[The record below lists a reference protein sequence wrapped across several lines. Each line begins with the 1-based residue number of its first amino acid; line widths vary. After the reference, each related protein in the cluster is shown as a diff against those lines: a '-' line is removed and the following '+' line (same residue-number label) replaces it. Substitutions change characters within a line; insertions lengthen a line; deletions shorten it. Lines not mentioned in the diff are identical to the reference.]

1 SSDAPH
7 GLVAS
12 ARARRAAV
20 RGVDVAVGRDGW
32 RRIFDGRRASRL
44 VDGVPHHARRAHSRR
59 AARRGPAG
67 VDRRSARSGGCGRR
81 RRDNWRTRCG
91 MDLSQEPILALA
103 RSPSLGAPV
112 VLARGR
118 LLSAVLLVLAATMV
132 SALAAVRLSGE
143 TRLDDLFF
151 GATRH
156 PLITAMIETLGTERT
171 AVVIYLVQRSFD
183 AVLAATA
190 VTPVFVWLL
199 GSSAIQASARLA
211 GLRRPYLPF
220 LTFFGYAAA
229 LTLIPSNAASLALGS
244 GPTVGAQIAQ
254 LVGLACLVWLG
265 VIAYRGVR

>member
-1 SSDAPH
+1 
-7 GLVAS
+7 
-12 ARARRAAV
+12 
-20 RGVDVAVGRDGW
+20 
-32 RRIFDGRRASRL
+32 
-44 VDGVPHHARRAHSRR
+44 
-59 AARRGPAG
+59 
-67 VDRRSARSGGCGRR
+67 
-81 RRDNWRTRCG
+81 
-91 MDLSQEPILALA
+91 MDLSQEPIVALA
-103 RSPSLGAPV
+103 RSPSVGAPI

-118 LLSAVLLVLAATMV
+118 FLSAVLLVLATTMV

-211 GLRRPYLPF
+211 GLRRPYVPF

-254 LVGLACLVWLG
+254 LVGLVCLVWLG
-265 VIAYRGVR
+265 VIAYRGVRAHYAVDRPRATRILVVALVVFYLIPLVLIVGAAVSIIFAAVILEYF